1 MNARGAEFIVQ
12 VDRVVLGHVCGEH
25 KGKNSVGDSSFDG
38 MNPHDL
44 SANDQMQPFA
54 NVANGFF
61 LEGHGLA
68 VEGEPKREHPIVGFF
83 GHYVSNG
90 SKLDQPD
97 AVFVQNGN
105 GGRSFEENR
114 GRMVIFL
121 GSERNFLQEERERAG
136 RRDKGGFFLL
146 LCHER
151 MVRWES

>member
-1 MNARGAEFIVQ
+1 MFAEST
-12 VDRVVLGHVCGEH
+12 

-44 SANDQMQPFA
+44 SANDQMQSFA

-61 LEGHGLA
+61 LEGHGASA
-68 VEGEPKREHPIVGFF
+68 VEGEPKGEHPVVGFF

-105 GGRSFEENR
+105 GGRSFEEIL

-121 GSERNFLQEERERAG
+121 GSERNFRQEERERAG
-136 RRDKGGFFLL
+136 RRDRRRFLL
-146 LCHER
+146 LFCHER